1 MAIRTALADLIVD
14 KDILVVTE
22 EEAASPRAGSII
34 SSALT
39 EGVPLYVA

>member
-1 MAIRTALADLIVD
+1 VD

-22 EEAASPRAGSII
+22 EEAASPRAGSIV
-34 SSALT
+34 STAVR

>member
-1 MAIRTALADLIVD
+1 MD

-22 EEAASPRAGSII
+22 AEATSPRAGSVI
-34 SSALT
+34 SRALA